1 MNEDLKFHKF
11 AVRKEKLQK
20 DVISTIS
27 FNNPDVAKKLET
39 SLNNQRCE
47 EKLKIAFVGQHN
59 AGKSTII
66 SALTGNRQIK
76 ISNNVETDAPADYAW
91 EGFLLTDTPG
101 LYAGK
106 KEEHD
111 VVSLQKI
118 KESDLL
124 VFCITSSLFD
134 DLLIKN
140 FVELAYNQSYKTKI
154 FIVINKMSLE
164 SGDFDQLVSN
174 YKETLTQTLEKE
186 GGNFADFPVSFID
199 ARDFIEGL
207 EDSEPDLIEYS
218 NFNSFITGLNNYI
231 SSKKLFA
238 KLDTP
243 CRMMIG
249 TVDDEITNTS
259 TDLDKNMMA
268 LLRQSES
275 VVRKHKNDVKFYI
288 HDAEQELRNE
298 IMAKANELIGRI
310 GSEDIPTDECSRIN
324 EEMQHLTE
332 RKITEIQEHLDE
344 VQIQMISDISDV
356 LSSDI
361 GNFVIAKLQSK
372 EADINIPVNKDFSKF
387 VNGYKQMSEVIAT
400 GGSKVL
406 AMAGGAGNL
415 AKVSMVSGSQL
426 HTAVLNI
433 GHFFG
438 KSFKPWQAVNI
449 ASKIAKVANTL
460 GPILSGIGVIVDIAS
475 KAQQEKHIKQV
486 QDAKRDTFN
495 QFSSIA
501 SDIIA
506 GIEKQYKACECQVFD
521 EKTLEIDAIR
531 KSLIKNNDNNS
542 DYVSKLK
549 KYRDDLYLLLDDIA
563 KT

>member
-1 MNEDLKFHKF
+1 MSEDLKFHEL
-11 AVRKEKLQK
+11 AVRKDNLQRSVL
-20 DVISTIS
+20 DTIAE
-27 FNNPDVAKKLET
+27 NNADVAKRLEQ
-39 SLNNQRCE
+39 SLFNQGSE

-59 AGKSTII
+59 AGKSTIV

-91 EGFLLTDTPG
+91 EGVLLTDTPG

-111 VVSLQKI
+111 AVSLQKI

-140 FVELAYNQSYKTKI
+140 FVELAYKQSYKSKI
-154 FIVINKMSLE
+154 FIVINKMSQE
-164 SGDFDQLVSN
+164 SGEFDQLVTN
-174 YKETLTQTLEKE
+174 YKETLTKTLEKE

-199 ARDFIEGL
+199 AHDFIEGL
-207 EDSEPDLIEYS
+207 EDSEPDLMEYS
-218 NFNSFITGLNNYI
+218 NFKSFVTGLNNYI

-249 TVDDEITNTS
+249 TVDEEITNTS

-288 HDAEQELRNE
+288 HDAEQELRND

-310 GSEDIPTDECSRIN
+310 GAEEIPADECARVN
-324 EEMQHLTE
+324 EEIQALSE
-332 RKITEIQEHLDE
+332 RKIADIQEHLDE
-344 VQIQMISDISDV
+344 VQSQMITDVGEVLTSDM
-356 LSSDI
+356 
-361 GNFVIAKLQSK
+361 GNFVMAKFENK
-372 EADINIPVNKDFSKF
+372 EADINIPVNKDFSNF
-387 VNGYKQMSEVIAT
+387 VNGYKEVSGLLAT

-406 AMAGGAGNL
+406 SMAGGAGNL

-426 HTAVLNI
+426 HTIVLNV

-438 KSFKPWQAVNI
+438 ASFKPWQAVNI
-449 ASKIAKVANTL
+449 ATKIGKVANAL

-475 KAQQEKHIKQV
+475 KAQQEKQIKDV

-506 GIEKQYKACECQVFD
+506 GIEKQYKDCENQVFD
-521 EKTLEIDAIR
+521 NKTLEIDNIR
-531 KSLIKNNDNNS
+531 KSLIKNNNNNS
-542 DYVSKLK
+542 EYVNRLK
-549 KYRDDLYLLLDDIA
+549 KYREDLYLLTNDIA
-563 KT
+563 NA